1 MMNSNTTR
9 FLLAAVALV
18 AGMILFDLLEKLF

>member
-1 MMNSNTTR
+1 MNSNTTR

-18 AGMILFDLLEKLF
+18 AGMVLFDLLEKLF